1 MEQAARS
8 RFPAVRDHVLLP
20 WASRIEEAARRLRP
34 RLNQALSAAIVEQI
48 PDDWLADPRAA
59 SVAADHRRAGYV
71 DYLTRRLEAAPLF
84 VEEAAR
90 ARAQLV

>member
-1 MEQAARS
+1 VEQAARS

-20 WASRIEEAARRLRP
+20 WASRIEEADRRLRP
-34 RLNQALSAAIVEQI
+34 RLNEALFAAIVEQI
-48 PDDWLADPRAA
+48 PDDWLSSDPGA
-59 SVAADHRRAGYV
+59 AADRRAGYV

-84 VEEAAR
+84 VEEAVR

>member
-8 RFPAVRDHVLLP
+8 RFPAIRDHVLLP
-20 WASRIEEAARRLRP
+20 WASRIEEADRRLRP
-34 RLNQALSAAIVEQI
+34 LLGEALFTEIVEQI
-48 PDDWLADPRAA
+48 PEDWLAADPGAA
-59 SVAADHRRAGYV
+59 AGRRGGYV

-90 ARAQLV
+90 ARAKLV